1 MKPRRTLTSFPPL
14 IFLMPKLPSLKPRE
28 VVKKL
33 KKLGFIEH
41 HQVGSHLAVIPM
53 HLKDIK
59 KGTLAAILR
68 ESDID
73 RKEFLAA

>member
-1 MKPRRTLTSFPPL
+1 
-14 IFLMPKLPSLKPRE
+14 MPKLPSLRPRE
-28 VVKKL
+28 IVKRL

-41 HQVGSHLAVIPM
+41 HQVGSHLTMKNLSNGKRAVVAM

-68 ESDID
+68 EADVD
-73 RKEFLAA
+73 REKFLKA